1 MEGSPRIDLLALSL
15 ADLDRLVDDLGWPR
29 YRAIQIRRWV
39 YQHRADTI
47 EQISD
52 LSRAHR
58 DQLSR
63 LAVIRRAETAEV
75 RRSADGT
82 CKVIVRL
89 ADQQLVESVA
99 IPDADRLTLCLSTQV
114 GCTLDCTF
122 CRTAQLGLSRNLR
135 AGELAEQVRVV
146 LGERVSSERVTNV
159 VLMGM
164 GEPLANLDAVRDG
177 IEILTNE
184 DWGLGLSRKRVTLS
198 TAGWA
203 SRLLDVS
210 EWGVNVAI
218 SLNATT
224 EEQRR
229 RLMPRISRRYSLQ
242 SLLEACRRYPLP
254 SGRRLTFEYVL
265 LAGVNDHSDDAA
277 RLVRLLRGLR
287 CKVNLIPFNE
297 WTGSVYSR
305 PPDEAV
311 QRFQRVLRDAG
322 LDVFVRKSKGA
333 DILGAC
339 GQLGEPPDGSPQLV
353 ALASIGRSH
362 GSD

>member
-1 MEGSPRIDLLALSL
+1 MEESPRIDLLALSL

-39 YQHRADTI
+39 YQYRADTI
-47 EQISD
+47 DQMSD

-63 LAVIRRAETAEV
+63 LAVIRRADTAEV
-75 RRSADGT
+75 RQSADGT
-82 CKVIVRL
+82 SKVIVRL

-122 CRTAQLGLSRNLR
+122 CRTAELGLSRNLR
-135 AGELAEQVRVV
+135 AGEMAEQVRVV
-146 LGERVSSERVTNV
+146 LNERGSSERVTNV
-159 VLMGM
+159 VLIGM
-164 GEPLANLDAVRDG
+164 GEPLANIGAVRDG
-177 IEILTNE
+177 IEILANE
-184 DWGLGLSRKRVTLS
+184 EWVHGISRTGITIE

-203 SRLLDVS
+203 SRLFEVS
-210 EWGVNVAI
+210 EWGINVAI

-265 LAGVNDHSDDAA
+265 LGGVNDDPADAA

-297 WTGSVYSR
+297 WSGSPYTR

-339 GQLGEPPDGSPQLV
+339 GQLGEPPDGSARLV
-353 ALASIGRSH
+353 ELASIGRSH
-362 GSD
+362 GSE